1 MPRVKICGITRP
13 EDAEQAASLG
23 AWAVGFNFWPGSKR
37 RCDPAV
43 AAGIARALRRRV
55 EPVGVFVNPTL
66 DQVVRLAEGVGLTHV
81 QLHGD
86 EGPSFCT
93 AVAERTGARVIKA
106 LRIGSGADIR
116 DAERF
121 HTDFHLLD
129 AAAGLAYGGTGRTFD
144 WRLIAQRHSKVPLIL
159 SGGLTPENVAD
170 GIAAMHPWAVDV
182 ASGVEAAPGIKD
194 AAKVEAFIAAAQAS
208 EVTA

>member
-1 MPRVKICGITRP
+1 MAPRVKICGITRH
-13 EDAEQAASLG
+13 EDAELATSLG
-23 AWAVGFNFWPGSKR
+23 AWAIGFNFWKGSKR

-66 DQVVRLAEGVGLTHV
+66 DEVVRLTEGVGLTHV

-129 AAAGLAYGGTGRTFD
+129 AAAGAAYGGTGRT
-144 WRLIAQRHSKVPLIL
+144 WRAIPAATASSAKRGDRGQRMKPS
-159 SGGLTPENVAD
+159 
-170 GIAAMHPWAVDV
+170 
-182 ASGVEAAPGIKD
+182 
-194 AAKVEAFIAAAQAS
+194 AQAPS
-208 EVTA
+208 STASSASSARVMPQILTRTRASVATPRPALPAE

>member
-1 MPRVKICGITRP
+1 MAPRVKICGITRH
-13 EDAEQAASLG
+13 EDAELATSLG
-23 AWAVGFNFWPGSKR
+23 AWAIGFNFWKGSKR

-66 DQVVRLAEGVGLTHV
+66 DEVVRLTEGVGLTHV

-86 EGPSFCT
+86 EGPAFCT

-116 DAERF
+116 AAERF
-121 HTDFHLLD
+121 HTDFHMFD
-129 AAAGLAYGGTGRTFD
+129 AAAGSAYGGTGRTFD
-144 WRLIAQRHSKVPLIL
+144 WELVSQRRSHVPLIL

-170 GIAAMHPWAVDV
+170 GIVAVRPWGVDV

-194 AAKVEAFIAAAQAS
+194 AGKM
-208 EVTA
+208 